1 MIKIIKEKPLKSTT
15 KVEGILVQVTG
26 NQWYALTRY
35 QPSRNPWFGRAAK
48 STTTGRID
56 FESKAIYA
64 KRYTASPE
72 FEELKTLLTSVLNGA
87 VSPQDS
93 PSF

>member
-26 NQWYALTRY
+26 NQWYALTKY

-48 STTTGRID
+48 STSTGRID
-56 FESKAIYA
+56 FQSNVIYS
-64 KRYTASPE
+64 KRYLVSPE
-72 FEELKTLLTSVLNGA
+72 FEELKTLLTDVLNGA
-87 VSPQDS
+87 TSPQDS
-93 PSF
+93 PNF

>member
-35 QPSRNPWFGRAAK
+35 QPSRNPWYGRAAK
-48 STTTGRID
+48 STSTGRID
-56 FESKAIYA
+56 FQSNAIYS
-64 KRYTASPE
+64 KRYTTSPE
-72 FEELKTLLTSVLNGA
+72 FEELKTLLINVLNGDKA
-87 VSPQDS
+87 PQDT
-93 PSF
+93 PIF